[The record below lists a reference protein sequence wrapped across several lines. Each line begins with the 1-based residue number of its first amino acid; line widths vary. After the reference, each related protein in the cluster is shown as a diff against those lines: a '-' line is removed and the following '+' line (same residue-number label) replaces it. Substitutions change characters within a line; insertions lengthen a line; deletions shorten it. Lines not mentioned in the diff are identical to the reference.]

1 MNAYCPTSKFRCPAL
16 EAPLHCPMTG
26 APLEYSDAP
35 RFAPEAIDPTEIGLW
50 RYAAMLPV
58 VHPGQTRVTLG
69 EGWTPLIHDE
79 WAGLPISWKLD
90 ALMPTGSYKDRGVS
104 VMVNWLKGLGYTTLV
119 DDSSGNAGASLA
131 CYAGR
136 AGLSSCIFVPTTAPE
151 PKKAQVSIY
160 GGELVEVP
168 GGRAETTKAAEAATY
183 NSRNIAY
190 ASHAWHPA
198 FLLGQMTVAWEIWE
212 QLGRVVP
219 DWLVAP
225 TGHGGTLLGAWRGFQ
240 HLRSS
245 GVTNKLPKLIAVQA
259 TPYTP
264 VYDAFHN
271 DWEQIHPD
279 QHMERISA
287 DGIRDQLSCALGG
300 RARRYPLF
308 QRHGGGSE
316 RKRSRCRPSRTG
328 PARPL
333 CRADQ
338 RHDCRG
344 AHPTAA
350 RYDQPRAWLSVCSPD
365 TASKIH
371 LNCRRCRNL
380 YGCAIPLYSRTSAW
394 PQFQ

>member
-1 MNAYCPTSKFRCPAL
+1 
-16 EAPLHCPMTG
+16 MTG

-104 VMVNWLKGLGYTTLV
+104 VMVNWLKGLGYATLV

-264 VYDAFHN
+264 VYDAFRN

-287 DGIRDQLSCALGG
+287 DGIAISYPVRWAAVLDAIRYSKGMAVAVSEGEVVAAHHAL
-300 RARRYPLF
+300 ARRGLF
-308 QRHGGGSE
+308 VE
-316 RKRSRCRPSRTG
+316 
-328 PARPL
+328 
-333 CRADQ
+333 
-338 RHDCRG
+338 
-344 AHPTAA
+344 PTSATIAA
-350 RYDQPRAWLSVCSPD
+350 ALTQLPPD
-365 TASKIH
+365 TIKPRELVVGVLTGH
-371 LNCRRCRNL
+371 GLKNPPKL
-380 YGCAIPLYSRTSAW
+380 SAM
-394 PQFQ
+394 